1 VLYPFANS
9 TAYPKSISMAKNNS
23 FIRLEGTLDGLTFYR
38 KDGENLVKTKSRVSR
53 NRILND
59 PAYKRTRENMQE
71 FGGAARC
78 SKALRESFAAIARL
92 VGDTYLSARITGKI
106 RSIVP
111 NGTGL
116 RGQRN
121 INLVDNTEPFIGFDF
136 NVAKPFDS
144 HFNAP
149 STGPTI
155 NVDRDTVTWSIP
167 DFNTD
172 TYVRHPEGATHF
184 KLALAAGYVSNYE
197 WVPALKA
204 YEPVEEK
211 PNAHGNIAYSDA
223 IALGAMVGAATDL
236 NLDLTGFA
244 PIPVT
249 TALFAGTAIV
259 FYQMVN
265 GELYELAQ
273 GHSMKI
279 AAVG

>member
-1 VLYPFANS
+1 
-9 TAYPKSISMAKNNS
+9 MARNNS
-23 FIRLEGTLDGLTFYR
+23 FIKLEGTLDGLTFYN
-38 KDGENLVKTKSRVSR
+38 KDGQNLVKSKNQVSR
-53 NRILND
+53 NRIMND

-78 SKALRESFAAIARL
+78 SKAFRESFSAIARL
-92 VGDTYLSARITGKI
+92 VADTYLASRLTGKI
-106 RSIVP
+106 RGVVP
-111 NGTGL
+111 NGAGL

-121 INLVDNTEPFIGFDF
+121 INLVDNLEPLIGLQF
-136 NVAKPFDS
+136 NVSKPFDS
-144 HFNAP
+144 QFNAP
-149 STGPTI
+149 STGPDI
-155 NVDRDTVTWSIP
+155 NATRDTVTWDIP

-172 TYVRHPEGATHF
+172 TYINIPEGATHC

-197 WVPALKA
+197 WVPALKS
-204 YEPVEEK
+204 YEPVEEA
-211 PNAHGNIAYSDA
+211 PNGVGAIVYSDA
-223 IALGAMVGAATDL
+223 IALGAMVGSDTNLA
-236 NLDLTGFA
+236 LDLTAHA

-279 AAVG
+279 AAAQ

>member
-1 VLYPFANS
+1 
-9 TAYPKSISMAKNNS
+9 MARNNS
-23 FIRLEGTLDGLTFYR
+23 FIKLEGTLDGLTFYN
-38 KDGENLVKTKSRVSR
+38 KDGQNLVKSKNQVSR
-53 NRILND
+53 NRIMND

-78 SKALRESFAAIARL
+78 SKAFRESFSAIARL
-92 VGDTYLSARITGKI
+92 VADTYLASRLTGKI
-106 RSIVP
+106 RGIVP
-111 NGTGL
+111 NGAGL

-121 INLVDNTEPFIGFDF
+121 INLVDNLEPLIGLQF
-136 NVAKPFDS
+136 NVSKPFDS
-144 HFNAP
+144 QFNAP
-149 STGPTI
+149 STGPVI
-155 NVDRDTVTWSIP
+155 DPNRDKVTWTIP

-172 TYVRHPEGATHF
+172 TYINIPEGATHC

-197 WVPALKA
+197 WVPALKS
-204 YEPVEEK
+204 YEPVEEA
-211 PNAHGNIAYSDA
+211 PNGVGAIVYSDA
-223 IALGAMVGAATDL
+223 IALGAMVGSDTNLA
-236 NLDLTGFA
+236 LDLTAHA

-279 AAVG
+279 AAAQ